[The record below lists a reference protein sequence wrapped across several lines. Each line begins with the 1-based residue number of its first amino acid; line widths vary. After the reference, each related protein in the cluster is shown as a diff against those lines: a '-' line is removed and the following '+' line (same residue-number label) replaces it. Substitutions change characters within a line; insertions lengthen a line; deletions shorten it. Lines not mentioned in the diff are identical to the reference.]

1 MSFIKRHIA
10 ISMFALIIPYMVHAQ
25 DGRIEINAAISTA
38 GTYMLTDYDFN
49 TSDNDSK
56 GSDGMLNSLK
66 EESYDSKVYP
76 SVSVEIAYRLS
87 DNGMLRRWSLVGM
100 TGLHFADYEPK
111 SIINGSYG
119 KQKAIKTDA
128 LLGVRFRIME
138 KSHLTMYSQAMVG
151 IDFRNGSDYWTVTGC
166 THSQSSNE
174 LVYQLTFLGL
184 RVKIGRRSSHL
195 GIMTELGYGSEYA
208 LGSMIFFLPGI
219 RAGVSYRF

>member
-1 MSFIKRHIA
+1 MSFVIKLLTF
-10 ISMFALIIPYMVHAQ
+10 SVFALIIPYLAQAQ
-25 DGRIEINAAISTA
+25 DGRLEINAAISTA

-49 TSDNDSK
+49 TSDNNSRS
-56 GSDGMLNSLK
+56 SDGILNSLK
-66 EESYDSKVYP
+66 KESYDSKVYP
-76 SVSVEIAYRLS
+76 SVSIEMAYRLS

-100 TGLHFADYEPK
+100 AGLHIADYELK
-111 SIINGSYG
+111 SMISGSYG

-138 KSHLTMYSQAMVG
+138 TSHLTMYSQAIAG
-151 IDFRNGSDYWTVTGC
+151 IDFRNGSDYWTVTGN
-166 THSQSSNE
+166 THHQSSNE
-174 LVYQLTFLGL
+174 FVYQLTFLGF